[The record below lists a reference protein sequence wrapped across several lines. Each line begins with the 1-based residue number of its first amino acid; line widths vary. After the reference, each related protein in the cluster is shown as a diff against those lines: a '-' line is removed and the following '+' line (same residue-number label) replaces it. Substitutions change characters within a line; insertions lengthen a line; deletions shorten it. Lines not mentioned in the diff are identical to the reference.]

1 VRVRLRV
8 PRTRRRP
15 LPRSDLPRR
24 RDGASGWTAHLRA
37 PRGVHADLAERATG
51 APGVVADEAAAAR
64 RRWIALVVLCV
75 GQLMIVLDATVV
87 NVALPSIQRD
97 LHSTQTALAWVING
111 YLITFGGLLLLA
123 GRLGDLFGRKRVFL
137 IGVSL
142 FTFAS
147 MLCGLAPTEGMLI
160 AARFLQGVGAATVAS
175 MVLGILVTLFPHP
188 RDTARAMSI
197 YAFVASAGG
206 SIGLLVG
213 GALTEAINWHWIFV
227 INLPI
232 GIAALVLGAM
242 LIPEHRG
249 LGVRG
254 GVVDVWGALLIT
266 AAPSVAVF
274 TILHGGTDGWTSLST
289 VSLAASAG
297 VLAIAFVI
305 VERRVR
311 HPLVP
316 LHFFRSR
323 NVAGATLIRALFP
336 VGLFGSFF
344 LGALYMQRVLG
355 YSPLGAGLAFLPMNL
370 FVALFSLLL
379 TARVMA
385 RIGAKATLI
394 PGLLFVAGGLLLLS
408 RAPVDATYAIDVLP
422 ALVLMGMGAGLVF
435 MPSVALA
442 MSGVHPSDSG
452 LASGVANVALQ
463 MGAAVGVAVIASV
476 SGARTAAL
484 LGSHASLDRALTGGY
499 QVGYFVAA
507 GCVAAAAL
515 AATVVLRGGSRAQ
528 PVRVAEDT
536 TLVHQPDVEVRAAD
550 CSPQAK
556 PERNVHL
563 GATRG

>member
-1 VRVRLRV
+1 VRVRLGV
-8 PRTRRRP
+8 PRTRRQP
-15 LPRSDLPRR
+15 LPRGDRPRR
-24 RDGASGWTAHLRA
+24 RDGALAWTAHLRA
-37 PRGVHADLAERATG
+37 PRTLPADLTGRAAG
-51 APGVVADEAAAAR
+51 APSAVAGRSSDAR

-97 LHSTQTALAWVING
+97 LHSTQTTLAWVING

-123 GRLGDLFGRKRVFL
+123 GRLGDLLGRKRVFL
-137 IGVSL
+137 IGVGL

-147 MLCGLAPTEGMLI
+147 LLCGLAPTEGMLI

-175 MVLGILVTLFPHP
+175 MVLGILVTLFPRP
-188 RDTARAMSI
+188 RDSARAMSI

-213 GALTEAINWHWIFV
+213 GALTEALNWHWIFV

-232 GIAALVLGAM
+232 GIAALILGAM

-266 AAPSVAVF
+266 AAPSLAVY

-289 VSLAASAG
+289 VLLAASAA
-297 VLAIAFVI
+297 VLALAFVI
-305 VERRVR
+305 VERRVP

-336 VGLFGSFF
+336 VGLFGAFF

-355 YSPLGAGLAFLPMNL
+355 YSPIGAGLAFLPMNL

-379 TARVMA
+379 TARVVA
-385 RIGAKATLI
+385 RIGAKATVI
-394 PGLLFVAGGLLLLS
+394 PGLLFVVAGLMLLS
-408 RAPVDATYAIDVLP
+408 RAPVDATYAVDVLP
-422 ALVLMGMGAGLVF
+422 ALMLLGIGAGLVF

-442 MSGVHPSDSG
+442 MSGVDPSDSG

-476 SGARTAAL
+476 SSSRTAVL
-484 LGSHASLDRALTGGY
+484 LGGHATLDGALTGGY
-499 QVGYFVAA
+499 QMGFFVAA
-507 GCVAAAAL
+507 GCVAAGAL
-515 AATVVLRGGSRAQ
+515 AAAVVLRSGSRVQ

-536 TLVHQPDVEVRAAD
+536 TLAHHPDVEISTAH
-550 CSPQAK
+550 CSPEAQPK
-556 PERNVHL
+556 RYVHL
-563 GATRG
+563 GSTRG